1 MISLP
6 EHLQILGHNT
16 SLCVLFWHK
25 HRLST
30 NPTSTETAPHSCRG
44 YLQVLC
50 ARTGVQLGCLPSW
63 VFIFWLCLH
72 TSLSPRGGVCF
83 SCTHCYLEGC
93 GFPLRHCMRIPV
105 PAAVQAV
112 GMGLLLLSIISFY
125 QWEGKRNTAALM
137 RKGREGDV
145 GRMKRGGRMA
155 GS

>member
-1 MISLP
+1 
-6 EHLQILGHNT
+6 
-16 SLCVLFWHK
+16 
-25 HRLST
+25 
-30 NPTSTETAPHSCRG
+30 
-44 YLQVLC
+44 
-50 ARTGVQLGCLPSW
+50 
-63 VFIFWLCLH
+63 
-72 TSLSPRGGVCF
+72 
-83 SCTHCYLEGC
+83 
-93 GFPLRHCMRIPV
+93 MRIPV